1 MTAATRTDKRSHPS
15 SAPVGIGVVGCG
27 YWGPNLIRNFFETP
41 GCRVERICDASP
53 DRLAAMQRRYPSVRL
68 SLQFEELLTDPAVD
82 AVVIATPV
90 HTHGPLVKRAL
101 EAGKHVLVEKP
112 MTLSVEESEELVAL
126 AARLDRTL
134 MVDHTFVYTGAI
146 RRIKELLDTGELG
159 RLYYYDSVRVNLGI
173 VQHDVS
179 VVRDLAA
186 HDFAI
191 MDYLLPQRP
200 VGVSAMGAAHLPGG
214 LTDVAYLTVQFED
227 NLLAHFHVNWLSPVK
242 IRQVLVGGDRRMVVY
257 DDIQPTEKVKV
268 YDRGITW
275 TDDPTEARREAL
287 VAYRSGDVHIPK
299 LDQTEA
305 LRNECAHFIECV
317 RTGATPITDGAAGL
331 RTVRLL
337 DAAERSLAAAGA
349 MVTISPTRAS

>member
-1 MTAATRTDKRSHPS
+1 
-15 SAPVGIGVVGCG
+15 VGIAVVGCG
-27 YWGPNLIRNFFETP
+27 YWGPNLVRNFFETSD
-41 GCRVERICDASP
+41 CRVEQICDAAP
-53 DRLAAMQRRYPSVRL
+53 ERLATLQRRYPSVRT
-68 SLQFEELLTDPAVD
+68 STDFDDLLADGRVD
-82 AVVIATPV
+82 AIVLATPV
-90 HTHGPLVKRAL
+90 HTHAALARRAL

-112 MTLSVEESEELVAL
+112 MTVSTAEAEDLIEV
-126 AARLDRTL
+126 AARRGLTL
-134 MVDHTFVYTGAI
+134 MVDHTFVYTGAV
-146 RRIKELLDTGELG
+146 RRIKEMLDTGELG
-159 RLYYYDSVRVNLGI
+159 RLYYYDSVRVNLGL

-200 VGVSAMGAAHLPGG
+200 LAVSATGAAHLPGG
-214 LTDVAYLTVQFED
+214 LTDMAYLSVAFED

-242 IRQVLVGGDRRMVVY
+242 IRQVLIGGDRRMVVY

-275 TDDPTEARREAL
+275 TDDPSEARREAL
-287 VAYRSGDVHIPK
+287 VAYRSGDVHVPR

-305 LRNECAHFIECV
+305 LRNECAHFVECV
-317 RTGATPITDGAAGL
+317 RTGATPLTDGAAGL

-337 DAAERSLAAAGA
+337 EAAERSLNGSGST
-349 MVTISPTRAS
+349 VLLR